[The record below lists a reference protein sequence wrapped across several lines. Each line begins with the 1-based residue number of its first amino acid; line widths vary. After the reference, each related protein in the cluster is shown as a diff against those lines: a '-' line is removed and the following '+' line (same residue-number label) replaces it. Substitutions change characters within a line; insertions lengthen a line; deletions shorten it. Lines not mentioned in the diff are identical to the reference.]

1 MMKVPTWKL
10 VMLLIYSCTV
20 TSAFMFVISLIFQW
34 LPGSG
39 VFNDFFGSYQLRI
52 AFKMAVIG
60 LILGVL
66 IWLSYYIPYRKR
78 LLNR

>member
-1 MMKVPTWKL
+1 MMKIPTWKIA
-10 VMLLIYSCTV
+10 MLLVYSCTV
-20 TSAFMFVISLIFQW
+20 ASVFMFFISLVFQW

-39 VFNDFFGSYQLRI
+39 VYNDFFGNHQLYI

-60 LILGVL
+60 FILGAL

>member
-10 VMLLIYSCTV
+10 AMLLIYSCTV
-20 TSAFMFVISLIFQW
+20 ASAFMFIISLVFQW

-39 VFNDFFGSYQLRI
+39 VFNDFFGSHQLRI

-60 LILGVL
+60 FVLGVL
-66 IWLSYYIPYRKR
+66 IWLSYYIPYRKKS
-78 LLNR
+78 LNR

>member
-10 VMLLIYSCTV
+10 VMLLIYSCAV
-20 TSAFMFVISLIFQW
+20 SSAFMFIISLVFQW

-39 VFNDFFGSYQLRI
+39 VFNEFFGSHQLHI

-60 LILGVL
+60 FVLGIL